1 MSRATLASRVVDRAG
16 RTSKRRSESEA
27 NTHRSGRLRF
37 VGRAA
42 LLALALVACGGRG
55 GGSPASANRITSF
68 SFLSANNTIPV
79 DSNATISGLSIQ
91 AFLPPGTDVKALKA
105 TFAASNMATVTVA
118 GVPQAS
124 GDTANNFSGEVSYVV
139 SAEDGTSRTYS
150 VRVVTDIAAFDD
162 AVHTF
167 MTNYSV
173 PGVSIAVTHGE
184 KLIYLKAYGQADA
197 QSMQPVT
204 TQSLFRLASV
214 SKPITAVAI
223 MKLVEQGSLS
233 LSDTVFGP
241 SGVLG
246 TTYGTQPYGPHLVEI
261 TVSELLHHTA
271 GGWPND
277 STDPMF
283 TDPGLT
289 ADQLISR
296 TLDTRPLDN
305 VPGTVYAYSN
315 FGFCILGRVI
325 ERVTGQS
332 YEAAVKRLVLAPLG
346 VTDMTIADNTL
357 ADRLPNE
364 VVYYGQG
371 GEDPYTFNIHRM
383 DSHGGWVSTARDLAT
398 LLVHVD
404 GFSSKPDILTS
415 QSIATMST
423 PSTADA
429 NYACGWQVNSAHNWW
444 HIGSLPGTT
453 TEVIRA
459 AMGWNWV
466 VLVNTRSQR
475 PSYTAD
481 LDQLFWTAYGSLTGY
496 PDYDLF

>member
-1 MSRATLASRVVDRAG
+1 M
-16 RTSKRRSESEA
+16 
-27 NTHRSGRLRF
+27 F
-37 VGRAA
+37 
-42 LLALALVACGGRG
+42 ALALVACGG
-55 GGSPASANRITSF
+55 GSPSSASITSF
-68 SFLSANNTIPV
+68 SFLKANNAIPV

-91 AFLPPGTDVKALKA
+91 AFLPPGTDVTALKA
-105 TFAASNMATVTVA
+105 TFVASSKATVTVER
-118 GVPQAS
+118 VPQAS
-124 GDTANNFSGEVSYVV
+124 GDTANNFSGAVSYVV
-139 SAEDGTSRTYS
+139 TAEDGSSQTYS
-150 VRVVTDIAAFDD
+150 ARVVTDIVAFDE

-173 PGVSIAVTHGE
+173 PGVSIAVTHDE
-184 KLIYLKAYGQADA
+184 KLVYVKAYGQADA
-197 QSMQPVT
+197 QSHQPVT

-223 MKLVEQGSLS
+223 MELVEQGSLS

-241 SGVLG
+241 NGVLG
-246 TTYGTQPYGPHLVEI
+246 TTYGTQPYGPHITEI

-271 GGWPND
+271 GGWPNN
-277 STDPMF
+277 SNDPMF
-283 TDPGLT
+283 TNPTLT

-305 VPGTVYAYSN
+305 VPGTAYAYSN

-332 YEAAVKRLVLAPLG
+332 YEAAVRSLVLGPLG
-346 VTDMTIADNTL
+346 ITDMTIADNTL

-371 GEDPYTFNIHRM
+371 GENPYVFNIHRM
-383 DSHGGWVSTARDLAT
+383 DAHGGWVATARDLAM

-404 GFSSKPDILTS
+404 GFSLKPDILTA
-415 QSIATMST
+415 QSITTMT
-423 PSTADA
+423 TASTAGA
-429 NYACGWQVNSAHNWW
+429 NYACGWEVNSANNWW
-444 HIGSLPGTT
+444 HIGSLPGTA
-453 TEVIRA
+453 TEIIRT

-466 VLVNTRSQR
+466 MLVNTRSQSPR
-475 PSYTAD
+475 FTGD
-481 LDQLFWTAYGSLTGY
+481 LDQLFWTAYRNLTGY